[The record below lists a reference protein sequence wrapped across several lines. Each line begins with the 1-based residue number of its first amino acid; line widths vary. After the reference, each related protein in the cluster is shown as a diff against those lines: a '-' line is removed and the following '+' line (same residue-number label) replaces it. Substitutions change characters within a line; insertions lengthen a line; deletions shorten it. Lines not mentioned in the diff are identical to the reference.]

1 MQTCKVASQRH
12 ASFPSTG
19 TPSLLPGTSL
29 RQILTLES
37 SLQEASLSPG
47 KVTIDKL
54 IKIVI
59 TIIIILEF
67 SPTLPVGSQD
77 RSQTVLE
84 WEERV
89 ATVTQSSSSSLH
101 DFKIAKRFILLS
113 HPHSLTKPVE
123 FNAVIITSGGKE
135 IFRGMPRHP
144 FYILQSPINII
155 TIYQNHHHNQ
165 IFNLPK

>member
-101 DFKIAKRFILLS
+101 DI
-113 HPHSLTKPVE
+113 KP
-123 FNAVIITSGGKE
+123 
-135 IFRGMPRHP
+135 
-144 FYILQSPINII
+144 
-155 TIYQNHHHNQ
+155 
-165 IFNLPK
+165 

>member
-19 TPSLLPGTSL
+19 TPSLLPGRSL

-47 KVTIDKL
+47 KVTIDKVY
-54 IKIVI
+54 KII
-59 TIIIILEF
+59 IIIIILEI
-67 SPTLPVGSQD
+67 SSTLPVGSQA

-123 FNAVIITSGGKE
+123 FDAVIITSGGKE
-135 IFRGMPRHP
+135 IFRGMPRHSL
-144 FYILQSPINII
+144 YILQSPINII